1 MSWTE
6 LCDKSLLA
14 TVDGLMVG
22 NWAKLGSWCLT
33 PHFGSELGGDPSWSH
48 QSPSSG
54 LTLPTPTLC
63 YENCQ
68 TQTRLKEFYSEYSPP
83 KLPLAIKTLVYLIY
97 HLSIYPSIHPFIYL
111 PLTYPLKRQSV
122 FHLSF
127 KNLSL
132 PLTIYLGDFYI
143 ATHVELPH
151 FLMPWV

>member
-1 MSWTE
+1 
-6 LCDKSLLA
+6 
-14 TVDGLMVG
+14 MVISI
-22 NWAKLGSWCLT
+22 NLSRDDICRW
-33 PHFGSELGGDPSWSH
+33 
-48 QSPSSG
+48 
-54 LTLPTPTLC
+54 
-63 YENCQ
+63 
-68 TQTRLKEFYSEYSPP
+68 
-83 KLPLAIKTLVYLIY
+83 Y

-151 FLMPWV
+151 FLTPWA